1 MDKNARAENGNDAR
15 TTKGLYGDLLHTYT
29 IKNAIADN
37 AELGFQITNI
47 GQENVEDEENTE
59 KWDKLYLKD
68 VHMKAVV
75 KKILNLAYVKQGLK
89 DGNRYAAIFTTSSIK
104 QAQKYYHIFR
114 DIANGE
120 SEIKVPKVIKEK
132 AVDFPRVAITYSISQ
147 NENDSKD
154 NQDDM
159 KDSLK
164 DYNAMFG
171 TNFEMGQID
180 AYNRNVNDRLARK
193 SKQYQAPSQQFDIV
207 IVVDWLLTGFDSQK
221 LST

>member
-15 TTKGLYGDLLHTYT
+15 TTKGLYKNLLHTYT

-37 AELGFQITNI
+37 AVLGFQITNI

-132 AVDFPRVAITYSISQ
+132 A
-147 NENDSKD
+147 
-154 NQDDM
+154 
-159 KDSLK
+159 
-164 DYNAMFG
+164 
-171 TNFEMGQID
+171 
-180 AYNRNVNDRLARK
+180 
-193 SKQYQAPSQQFDIV
+193 
-207 IVVDWLLTGFDSQK
+207 DSQAEDK
-221 LST
+221 ETK